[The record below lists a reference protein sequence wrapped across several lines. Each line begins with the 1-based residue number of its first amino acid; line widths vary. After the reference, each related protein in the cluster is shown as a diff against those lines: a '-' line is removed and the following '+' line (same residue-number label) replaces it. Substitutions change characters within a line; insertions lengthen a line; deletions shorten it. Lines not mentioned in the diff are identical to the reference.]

1 MIKNK
6 KFFEYNF
13 LPKKERIKRENRKFI
28 FIFSLDITL
37 SILIIFTF
45 FYLLNPKLTLIKVA
59 PNTYLNE
66 FQKKYKKLKE
76 KSNLLNKEMK
86 YYKERIST
94 YKKQKIIKSINLT
107 LLEDIE
113 KYTLDN
119 LSLTN
124 LKYKRTSFILE
135 GISSGPEPIYTFL
148 NNLKKIYKL
157 TGFQIK
163 PSKKLYKFK
172 AEFFITPSL

>member
-13 LPKKERIKRENRKFI
+13 LPNKERRKRENKKFALVL
-28 FIFSLDITL
+28 FFDIGL

-45 FYLLNPKLTLIKVA
+45 FYFLNPTLAK
-59 PNTYLNE
+59 PNLDKFLKK
-66 FQKKYKKLKE
+66 FQKEYKKLKE
-76 KSNLLNKEMK
+76 ENILLNEKIK
-86 YYKERIST
+86 YYRELISIC
-94 YKKQKIIKSINLT
+94 KKQKIIKSINLT
-107 LLEDIE
+107 LLENIE

-124 LKYKRTSFILE
+124 LKYKENFFILK
-135 GISSGPEPIYTFL
+135 GISSNPKYIYIFL
-148 NNLKKIYKL
+148 NNLKKFYKL

-172 AEFFITPSL
+172 AEFFIIPSL